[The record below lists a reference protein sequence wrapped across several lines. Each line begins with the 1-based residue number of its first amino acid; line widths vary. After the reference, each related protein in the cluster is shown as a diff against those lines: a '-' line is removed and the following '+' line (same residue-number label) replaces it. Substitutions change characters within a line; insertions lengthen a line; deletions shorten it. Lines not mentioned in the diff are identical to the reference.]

1 MGYSNIA
8 GDLNVYTSTSTST
21 LTVRNDTTLL
31 GNLTATAGFH
41 TFGNVAAGNLVVTGN
56 FTVTATNTQ
65 VSNALSINNAGTS
78 TALKVVQYEGGGPGH
93 VQNVAEF
100 WDFHTLAMVID
111 AEGNVGIHTTS
122 SPNYSLTVGDGAYIT
137 NLTLANPLQI
147 SSGGTGA
154 TTSAPNFVFAGPF
167 IGSAAPPSFRA
178 LVNTDLPSYIS
189 VSNISAN
196 GSALSSLTGANVT
209 GNVDQATLALV
220 VSQAS
225 QPNITSVGTL
235 TGLTVS
241 GILSAGLYVG
251 NASGLSNLNSSNLVG
266 NVANA
271 NVALV
276 VSQASQPNITSV
288 GTLTGLTVSGIL
300 SAGLYVGNASG
311 LSNLNSSNLVG
322 NVANANVAL
331 VVSQASQ
338 PNITS
343 VGTLTGLTVSGILSA
358 GLYVGNASGLSNLN
372 SSNLVGNVANAN
384 VALVVSQ
391 ASQPNI
397 TSVGTLSNLVV
408 SNSVTTTNVFVND
421 LLTVGGLPGL
431 TSLDVTGNVFV
442 SNAVTTTN
450 VYLRSGVTNST
461 AGQIVKGA
469 LEFNGTTNV
478 FYGTSS
484 TIRGL
489 IPVQY
494 FYQLNADT
502 ALGTTTSATPVP
514 AFPGIVNGVQLQIGR
529 YYMKM
534 LHVLTLTTSST
545 AGNTSLQMAWNGGAS
560 VTSGTLGIFTYN
572 VTSTT
577 SIGNPITVTTNTVNY
592 FTGVASDRV
601 SSVTTATST
610 ATTYYTTIE
619 GTFTISAGGA
629 WYPVSNVIS
638 PGTFTATPGVRRAS
652 FIYVEKIGDTGVDV
666 NIGGW
671 S

>member
-209 GNVDQATLALV
+209 GNVDQATL
-220 VSQAS
+220 
-225 QPNITSVGTL
+225 
-235 TGLTVS
+235 
-241 GILSAGLYVG
+241 
-251 NASGLSNLNSSNLVG
+251 
-266 NVANA
+266 
-271 NVALV
+271 
-276 VSQASQPNITSV
+276 
-288 GTLTGLTVSGIL
+288 
-300 SAGLYVGNASG
+300 
-311 LSNLNSSNLVG
+311 
-322 NVANANVAL
+322 AL

>member
-31 GNLTATAGFH
+31 GNLTATTGFH
-41 TFGNVAAGNLVVTGN
+41 TFGNVVAGNLVVTGN

-65 VSNALSINNAGTS
+65 VSNALSINNAGTA

-137 NLTLANPLQI
+137 DLTLANSLPI

-209 GNVDQATLALV
+209 GNVDRATLALV

-241 GILSAGLYVG
+241 GILS
-251 NASGLSNLNSSNLVG
+251 
-266 NVANA
+266 
-271 NVALV
+271 
-276 VSQASQPNITSV
+276 T
-288 GTLTGLTVSGIL
+288 
-300 SAGLYVGNASG
+300 
-311 LSNLNSSNLVG
+311 
-322 NVANANVAL
+322 
-331 VVSQASQ
+331 
-338 PNITS
+338 
-343 VGTLTGLTVSGILSA
+343 

-408 SNSVTTTNVFVND
+408 SNSVTTTNLFTAGITSNAAVTTFNYDTITVPFVSCTTINVSSTSNLQSATITGTIGQTSLNVTGNVFVSNAITTTNIFTTGNVAVGD

-494 FYQLNADT
+494 FYQLNTDT
-502 ALGTTTSATPVP
+502 ALGTTASSTPVP
-514 AFPGIVNGVQLQIGR
+514 AFPGIVNGVQLQIGK
-529 YYMKM
+529 YYMKI
-534 LHVLTLTTSST
+534 LYVLTLTTSST
-545 AGNTSLQMAWNGGAS
+545 AGNTSLQMAWNGGSA
-560 VTSGTLGIFTYN
+560 TISGTLGIFTYN

-577 SIGNPITVTTNTVNY
+577 GPGNPITVTTNTVQY
-592 FTGVASDRV
+592 FTGVVSDRV
-601 SSVTTATST
+601 SAITTATST

-619 GTFTISAGGA
+619 GTFSVSASGG